1 MLEACS
7 DTSSIIMKYGLNAI
21 AIHAQPKVCMCSRNH
36 NAKLR

>member
-7 DTSSIIMKYGLNAI
+7 DTSSIMKHGLNAI
-21 AIHAQPKVCMCSRNH
+21 AIYVQTKVRMCSRNH